1 MAREQWRSRIGF
13 IWAAVGSAI
22 GLGSIWRFPYVVGA
36 NGGAAFI
43 LLYLICLIVVGFP
56 VLMAEL
62 TIGRRTALS
71 PAGAFLT
78 LGKNKGWE
86 LAGKTTIITG
96 FLVSTFYSVISGWTL
111 AYLLEAIMG
120 RLAHFHTAGE
130 ALSHFKSVVGSPYLA
145 VGMQGMFMLLAAW
158 ILYTGVRKGIERGN
172 TIMMPLLLFVL
183 VLLVAKGLSM
193 PGASKGLQFMFQVDW
208 SLVTP
213 GAIMIALGQ
222 AFFSLSLGQG
232 TMVTYGSYLSKD
244 ENLPMTCF
252 PITLFGII
260 ISLLSG
266 IAIFSIVFSMGMEPT
281 SGVSLMFETLPLI
294 FSTLPGGHIL
304 SICFFL
310 LLLLAALTSQI
321 SALEPMIAYL
331 IDKHLFKRHYAV
343 ILTCLVSFLIGIP
356 SALSNETLNSVMAL
370 CVDVLIPLGGLSAVI
385 LVGWRWGM
393 KKALEHLKIDK
404 NNYLSYYL
412 HMSLKYLAPFLI
424 IVIMLHGLGLMPYA
438 T

>member
-1 MAREQWRSRIGF
+1 MAREEWRSRIGF

-36 NGGAAFI
+36 NGGAVFI
-43 LLYLICLIVVGFP
+43 LLYLLCLIAVGFP
-56 VLMAEL
+56 VLIAEIV
-62 TIGRRTALS
+62 IGRKTALS
-71 PAGAFLT
+71 PSGAFEK
-78 LGKNKGWE
+78 LGGNGVWKT
-86 LAGKTTIITG
+86 AGKTTIITG

-111 AYLLEAIMG
+111 AYLIDAVRGKLIYFGAS
-120 RLAHFHTAGE
+120 AE
-130 ALSHFKSVVGSPYLA
+130 ALSHFKSIVDSPCLVVG
-145 VGMQGMFMLLAAW
+145 VQGVFMLLAGW

-183 VLLVAKGLSM
+183 VLLVVKGLSM
-193 PGASKGLQFMFQVDW
+193 PGAGQGIQFMFYPDW

-213 GAIMIALGQ
+213 GVVMMALGQ

-232 TMVTYGSYLSKD
+232 TMVTYGSYLKRH
-244 ENLPMTCF
+244 ENIPLTCF
-252 PITLFGII
+252 PIALFGVV

-294 FSTLPGGHIL
+294 FSTLPGGYLL
-304 SICFFL
+304 SIAFFL

-331 IDKHLFKRHYAV
+331 IDRHLFKRHYAV
-343 ILTCLVSFLIGIP
+343 VLTCLASFLLGIP
-356 SALSNETLNSVMAL
+356 SALSGEFLNGVMAL
-370 CVDVLIPLGGLSAVI
+370 CVDVLIPLGGLCAVI

-393 KKALEHLKIDK
+393 TKALDHLEVKKGHLLGYYLKI
-404 NNYLSYYL
+404 
-412 HMSLKYLAPFLI
+412 SLKYVAPCLI
-424 IVIMLHGLGLMPYA
+424 VAIMLHNTFCA
-438 T
+438 